1 LLSWFCIL
9 FYNTPVALCCCMRKS
24 WYDHGFNRKSATGV
38 RTKKTQERDAQ
49 NRGQTREAFSFEVLE
64 AGMIRRSAAGVF
76 QLWLSLLACISH
88 ALSATSVV
96 LINDDNSEGT
106 DCQLHRVHHH
116 HQLWLLPR
124 AHMKHKWFSWQRKK
138 RNWHSKIKLL
148 WVG

>member
-1 LLSWFCIL
+1 VLLHEEVLIWSWVQQKVG
-9 FYNTPVALCCCMRKS
+9 YRGE
-24 WYDHGFNRKSATGV
+24 D
-38 RTKKTQERDAQ
+38 QEERDAQ

-106 DCQLHRVHHH
+106 DCQLYRVHHHHHHHH
-116 HQLWLLPR
+116 HQLWFLSR
-124 AHMKHKWFSWQRKK
+124 SHMKNK
-138 RNWHSKIKLL
+138 
-148 WVG
+148 